1 MNKIAS
7 MASPDRRVYL
17 SQEAKKAK
25 AEEETAAERQDVY
38 ESVLSCIQ
46 ECKDDRDKL
55 LAKMPVLQTYFDRV
69 SDLNWR
75 Y

>member
-1 MNKIAS
+1 MV
-7 MASPDRRVYL
+7 SPNRRVYL

-25 AEEETAAERQDVY
+25 AEEEAAAERQSVY
-38 ESVLSCIQ
+38 ENVLSCI
-46 ECKDDRDKL
+46 EGCKDDSDKL
-55 LAKMPVLQTYFDRV
+55 LAKMPVLQTYFDSV